1 MKNFYLFVFLTLAIT
16 TYAGN
21 DNTPIGARS
30 AGLGHA
36 SVSISDV
43 WSAHHNQAGL
53 GFLRR
58 PEAGVYYES
67 RFLLPELGLS
77 GAVFALPTSN
87 GTFGFNVRTFGNEL
101 YSESKIGFSYARA
114 FSDQLSIG
122 MQLNYNNIRFAEFY
136 GVRNT
141 FTAEVGVQY
150 RVTPQL
156 TVAAHVYNP
165 NRVKLADFN
174 NERLPS
180 IMRFGLGYQLSNK
193 VLVVAEAE
201 KDSYNKPIIKAGV
214 EYLVSDN
221 FYVRT
226 GIASNPYL
234 NSFGFGL
241 NLKDLRIDFAGSFH
255 RFLGFTPQLSLNY
268 RFGQER

>member
-1 MKNFYLFVFLTLAIT
+1 MKQIYKIVCLILSLNLF
-16 TYAGN
+16 AGN
-21 DNTPIGARS
+21 DNIPIGARS

-36 SVSISDV
+36 SVSLSDV
-43 WSAHHNQAGL
+43 WSAQHNQAGL
-53 GFLRR
+53 GFLKR

-67 RFLLPELGLS
+67 RFLMPELGLS
-77 GAVFALPTSN
+77 GAVVALPTSK
-87 GTFGFNVRTFGNEL
+87 GTFGLNVRTFGYEL

-114 FSDQLSIG
+114 FSEQLSIG

-150 RVTPQL
+150 KVTPQF

-180 IMRFGLGYQLSNK
+180 IIRFGIGYNVSKK
-193 VLVVAEAE
+193 VLVLAEAE
-201 KDSYNKPIIKAGV
+201 KDSYNKPMIKAGI
-214 EYLVSDN
+214 EYLVTDN

-241 NLKDLRIDFAGSFH
+241 IMKDLRIDFAGTFH

-268 RFGQER
+268 RFGQAR